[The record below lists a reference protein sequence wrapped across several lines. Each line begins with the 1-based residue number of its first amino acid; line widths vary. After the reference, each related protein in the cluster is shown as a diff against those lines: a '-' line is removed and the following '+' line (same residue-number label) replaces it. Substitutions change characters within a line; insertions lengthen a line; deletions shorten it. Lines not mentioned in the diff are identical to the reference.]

1 MEKYRDQ
8 PLTDRIPEQLVA
20 HHTMVAVRSD
30 RYPERTRRFLHEN
43 YLWSGRLLIAGL
55 EVHENAGGS
64 FRFNLSLGGS
74 YVFLSK
80 GHLLSGKL
88 NGVPISGRAEMQPG
102 LFEFDPDT
110 ADWPVTIQWERAYQ
124 AGIIGNCDAN
134 LPWHGARPRSLVKSS
149 TLSVAKK
156 HAMGFFAKTNVPT
169 ATQEPGGCGPW
180 TIRPNIL
187 SGPYL
192 AP

>member
-1 MEKYRDQ
+1 MERYRDHL
-8 PLTDRIPEQLVA
+8 LTDRIPEQLVA

-30 RYPERTRRFLHEN
+30 RYPVRTRRFLQEN

-55 EVHENAGGS
+55 EVHENARGT
-64 FRFNLSLGGS
+64 FRFHLSLGGS

-80 GHLLSGKL
+80 DHLLSGKL

-110 ADWPVTIQWERAYQ
+110 ADWPVTIEWERAYQ

-134 LPWHGARPRSLVKSS
+134 LPWHGARPRNL
-149 TLSVAKK
+149 
-156 HAMGFFAKTNVPT
+156 
-169 ATQEPGGCGPW
+169 
-180 TIRPNIL
+180 
-187 SGPYL
+187 
-192 AP
+192 